1 MSKTSTSGLSSLQRE
16 ILGIILIAGAVLLA
30 LSLFSYN
37 PDDPSFNN
45 QLSEPQKG
53 TNLAGFIGAHLADI
67 FFQTFGLVAFLWPL
81 IFVLVALQL
90 FLFPEIHFQAVKM
103 ASLVGLFISASAL
116 LSLAVGE
123 IILLGA
129 PLDSGG
135 ALGRLLVGVAERYLN
150 LSGALILLVLVLMIS
165 MMVLTNLSWVEV
177 GKGVSRLYS
186 AAVEKGRIFWK
197 RRQVKKKEGTRD
209 PKKEKEAPPPLIIKK
224 EGAEQKEGLA
234 DEHPPAAAE
243 KQEHFVFLESRGSYV
258 LPPLSLLESPEQV

>member
-45 QLSEPQKG
+45 QLSEPQKA
-53 TNLAGFIGAHLADI
+53 TNLAGFVGAHLADI
-67 FFQTFGLVAFLWPL
+67 FFQTFGLVGFLWPL

-116 LSLAVGE
+116 LSLAVGK
-123 IILLGA
+123 IFLLGA
-129 PLDSGG
+129 MLDSGG
-135 ALGRLLVGVAERYLN
+135 ALGRLFAGIAERYLN
-150 LSGALILLVLVLMIS
+150 LSGASILLVLVLIIS

-177 GKGVSRLYS
+177 GRGVSRLY
-186 AAVEKGRIFWK
+186 AATVEKGRSFWK
-197 RRQVKKKEGTRD
+197 RRQGKKKEGIKET
-209 PKKEKEAPPPLIIKK
+209 KKDKEAPPALIIEK
-224 EGAEQKEGLA
+224 EG
-234 DEHPPAAAE
+234 
-243 KQEHFVFLESRGSYV
+243 SRGKGRARGGAASGTSGKTGTFHLLGFPGFLRPSPS
-258 LPPLSLLESPEQV
+258 LPAGKP